1 MEDKQTDSRNT
12 GTAVPAAALRA
23 AKLIIPFLV
32 AALQIIVLFR
42 ILDYPSFL
50 ITTGLMLAYLLP
62 PAGKETVIPAGILLG
77 IPWWVIAPAI
87 VMIDVETALFMNWN
101 FDLAL
106 RIPYLGRIM
115 EDFIRNAE
123 TFIREEP
130 RLVRLYFLGI
140 VVLVMSPVMGSGG
153 IRGSII
159 GQLIG
164 MEKPAIFAAV
174 LVGSLLGCLLIAFGT
189 VLFRELFLR
198 SLVAGTVVVLIIIAA
213 VAVIWLLRV
222 RRKKELRK

>member
-1 MEDKQTDSRNT
+1 M
-12 GTAVPAAALRA
+12 
-23 AKLIIPFLV
+23 V
-32 AALQIIVLFR
+32 AYI
-42 ILDYPSFL
+42 
-50 ITTGLMLAYLLP
+50 LP
-62 PAGKETVIPAGILLG
+62 PAGKETVIPAAILLG
-77 IPWWVIAPAI
+77 IPWWVIVFAI

-106 RIPYLGRIM
+106 KIPWLGRIM
-115 EDFIRNAE
+115 EEFIGKARE
-123 TFIREEP
+123 FISEEP

-164 MEKPAIFAAV
+164 MRKTSVFLAV
-174 LVGSLLGCLLIAFGT
+174 LTGSVLGCLLIASGT
-189 VLFRELFLR
+189 LLFRELFLR
-198 SLVAGTVVVLIIIAA
+198 SLVAGTVVVLFVIAA

-222 RRKKELRK
+222 RRKKDLQK

>member
-1 MEDKQTDSRNT
+1 M
-12 GTAVPAAALRA
+12 
-23 AKLIIPFLV
+23 KLVVPFLLAV
-32 AALQIIVLFR
+32 LEIIVLYR
-42 ILDYPSFL
+42 ILDYPAFL
-50 ITTGLMLAYLLP
+50 ITTGLMIAYILP

-77 IPWWVIAPAI
+77 IPWWVIVSAI

-106 RIPYLGRIM
+106 KVPYLGRIM
-115 EDFIRNAE
+115 EEFIGKARA
-123 TFIREEP
+123 FIREEP

-164 MEKPAIFAAV
+164 MERSAIFAAV
-174 LVGSLLGCLLIAFGT
+174 LAGSLLGCLLIAFGT
-189 VLFRELFLR
+189 LLFREIFLR
-198 SLVAGTVVVLIIIAA
+198 SIVAGTVVVLFVIAA
-213 VAVIWLLRV
+213 VAVIWLLRI
-222 RRKKELRK
+222 RRKKDLKK

>member
-1 MEDKQTDSRNT
+1 M
-12 GTAVPAAALRA
+12 
-23 AKLIIPFLV
+23 KLVVPFLLAV
-32 AALQIIVLFR
+32 LEIIVLYR
-42 ILDYPSFL
+42 ILDYPAFL
-50 ITTGLMLAYLLP
+50 ITTGLMIAYILP

-77 IPWWVIAPAI
+77 IPWWVIVSAI

-106 RIPYLGRIM
+106 KVPYLGRIM
-115 EDFIRNAE
+115 EEFIGKARV
-123 TFIREEP
+123 FIREEP

-164 MEKPAIFAAV
+164 MERSAIFAAV
-174 LVGSLLGCLLIAFGT
+174 LAGSLLGCLLIAFGT
-189 VLFRELFLR
+189 LLFREIFLR
-198 SLVAGTVVVLIIIAA
+198 SIVAGTVVVLFVIAA
-213 VAVIWLLRV
+213 VAVIWLLRI
-222 RRKKELRK
+222 RRKKDLKK

>member
-1 MEDKQTDSRNT
+1 
-12 GTAVPAAALRA
+12 L
-23 AKLIIPFLV
+23 KLVVPFLLAV
-32 AALQIIVLFR
+32 LEIIVLYR
-42 ILDYPSFL
+42 ILDYPAFL
-50 ITTGLMLAYLLP
+50 ITTGLMIAYILP

-77 IPWWVIAPAI
+77 IPWWVIVSAI

-106 RIPYLGRIM
+106 KVPYLGRIM
-115 EDFIRNAE
+115 EEFIGKARA
-123 TFIREEP
+123 FIREEP

-164 MEKPAIFAAV
+164 MERSAIFAAV
-174 LVGSLLGCLLIAFGT
+174 LAGSLLGCLLIAFGT
-189 VLFRELFLR
+189 LLFREIFLR
-198 SLVAGTVVVLIIIAA
+198 SIVAGTVVVLFVIAA
-213 VAVIWLLRV
+213 VAVIWLLRI
-222 RRKKELRK
+222 RRKKDLKK

>member
-1 MEDKQTDSRNT
+1 M
-12 GTAVPAAALRA
+12 
-23 AKLIIPFLV
+23 KLVVPFLLAV
-32 AALQIIVLFR
+32 LEIIVLYR
-42 ILDYPSFL
+42 ILDYPAFL
-50 ITTGLMLAYLLP
+50 ITTGLMIAYILP

-77 IPWWVIAPAI
+77 IPWWVIVSAI

-106 RIPYLGRIM
+106 KVPYLGRIM
-115 EDFIRNAE
+115 EEFIGKARV
-123 TFIREEP
+123 FIREEP

-174 LVGSLLGCLLIAFGT
+174 LAGSLLGCLLIAFGT
-189 VLFRELFLR
+189 LLFRELFLR
-198 SLVAGTVVVLIIIAA
+198 SIVAGTVVVLVIIAA
-213 VAVIWLLRV
+213 VAVIWLLRI
-222 RRKKELRK
+222 RRKKDLKK

>member
-1 MEDKQTDSRNT
+1 
-12 GTAVPAAALRA
+12 L
-23 AKLIIPFLV
+23 KLVVPFLLAV
-32 AALQIIVLFR
+32 LEIIVLYR
-42 ILDYPSFL
+42 ILDYPAFL
-50 ITTGLMLAYLLP
+50 ITTGLMIAYILP

-77 IPWWVIAPAI
+77 IPWWVIVSAI

-106 RIPYLGRIM
+106 KVPYLGRIM
-115 EDFIRNAE
+115 EEFIGKARV
-123 TFIREEP
+123 FIREEP

-164 MEKPAIFAAV
+164 MERSAIFAAV
-174 LVGSLLGCLLIAFGT
+174 LAGSLLGCLLIAFGT
-189 VLFRELFLR
+189 LLFREIFLR
-198 SLVAGTVVVLIIIAA
+198 SIVAGTVVVLFVIAA
-213 VAVIWLLRV
+213 VAVIWLLRI
-222 RRKKELRK
+222 RRKKDLKK